1 MDDQSEPLE
10 KRRFVAP
17 VLALVAGLLL
27 IAYLNFRPGTA
38 IQSREQIQQVAPEDL
53 VKMADS
59 YDSGIFKGYVPGDDP
74 QITIEDSSGV
84 TLVFS
89 CVSGCPPLDQMPD
102 RYIGKPVKIH
112 WSSPGTWTDETGET
126 SSPKTVVQVDL
137 LSGSHP

>member
-1 MDDQSEPLE
+1 MEDQTEPLE

-17 VLALVAGLLL
+17 VLALIAGLLL
-27 IAYLNFRPGTA
+27 IAYLNFRP
-38 IQSREQIQQVAPEDL
+38 SSVSNPRDQIQQVAPEDL

-74 QITIEDSSGV
+74 QISIEDASGN

-89 CVSGCPPLDQMPD
+89 CVSGCPPLDEMPD
-102 RYIGKPVKIH
+102 RYVGKQVKIH
-112 WSSPGTWTDETGET
+112 WSSLGTWTDETGET

-137 LSGSHP
+137 LSGE